1 MKRRFFAMPKPED
14 CIEGQF
20 YEFDRGQRPGYEI
33 GKRIERKQA
42 QVRLMRSYQSQEKG
56 RGQPTDAYDVYT
68 PLQSDAKS
76 LAKDVRQGKAEW
88 DGADEPGH
96 FPHFHAGCIHRG
108 HIFYGKQNYRL
119 GESRR

>member
-1 MKRRFFAMPKPED
+1 MPKPEH

-20 YEFDRGQRPGYEI
+20 YEFDRSQKPGYEI
-33 GKRIERKQA
+33 GRRIERKQA
-42 QVRLMRSYQSQEKG
+42 QVRLMRAYQRQEDKNEL
-56 RGQPTDAYDVYT
+56 PSAVYNVYT

-96 FPHFHAGCIHRG
+96 FPHFHAGCIHCG
-108 HIFYGKQNYRL
+108 HIFYGFPNYRA
-119 GESRR
+119 GESRK